1 MDVSRCLSVIESNR
15 RSPIASRPRVDLS
28 AGAVP
33 RLSVHPAGVPRGV
46 QADQQNESRQS
57 QGGVRA
63 LFDRFAEGASSLAGS
78 PWAFGVAALVLVVW
92 ALSGPLLGFTNTW
105 QLIINTGTTIVTFL
119 MVFLIQHSENKS
131 SRAVQIKLDELIAVT
146 MAASNR
152 LIAIE
157 DLSDEELDHLTRRF
171 QRLAA
176 EASPLHQRDDQL
188 EAETQSER
196 SH

>member
-1 MDVSRCLSVIESNR
+1 VAANQ
-15 RSPIASRPRVDLS
+15 S
-28 AGAVP
+28 A
-33 RLSVHPAGVPRGV
+33 
-46 QADQQNESRQS
+46 SRQS

-146 MAASNR
+146 TAASNR

-157 DLSDEELDHLTRRF
+157 DLSDEELTHLSRRF
-171 QRLAA
+171 QRLAT
-176 EASPLHQRDDQL
+176 EATPLHQRDEQRDDQL